1 MKKAHLKTL
10 RAVLVQPTASFHE
23 HAVVAEVAGWAER
36 SGVAFARDP
45 SGNVLIRHRRG
56 RVKRGRRWIFAAH
69 MDHPAFVVVSQRGR
83 TLQARFLGS
92 VLRSYFDGARVR
104 LFAPGG
110 EVCATVA
117 ATRGSWDFGSHACRL
132 ELDERA
138 DVPPHT
144 IGMWHLPAVRIRGDR
159 LSARACDDLAG
170 VAAILCA
177 FDDVIASGEPA
188 DVTGLLTRG
197 EEVWALG
204 ALAACIG
211 RTIPGDATVV
221 SIETSMAQPNAR
233 LGDGVVIRAG
243 DAART
248 FDPPATAFLAAV
260 AAELSGKDKAF
271 RATRR
276 LMPGGICEATVY
288 SLHGHRTAALC
299 VPLANYH
306 NQGRNNKI
314 RPEQIDLRDLA
325 SLIKLLAAAATRP
338 SSPAANDEASRKT
351 LERYLKSHRDWLDLG
366 LGADP
371 QFRPIREPLRKRQR

>member
-10 RAVLVQPTASFHE
+10 RALLARPTASFHE
-23 HAVVAEVAGWAER
+23 DAVVAEVAGWAER
-36 SGVAFARDP
+36 RGVPFARDAT
-45 SGNVLIRHRRG
+45 GNVLIRHRRG
-56 RVKRGRRWIFAAH
+56 RVKKGRRWVFAAH
-69 MDHPAFVVVSQRGR
+69 MDHPAFVVESRRGR
-83 TLQARFLGS
+83 SVRTRFLGS

-104 LFAPGG
+104 LFPPGG

-117 ATRGSWDFGSHACRL
+117 ATQGSWDFGSHACRL

-138 DVPPHT
+138 EVPPHT
-144 IGMWHLPAVRIRGDR
+144 IGMWDLPAVRIRGDR

-177 FDDVIASGEPA
+177 FDDVIASGKPA
-188 DVTGLLTRG
+188 DVTGLLTCG

-204 ALAACIG
+204 ALAACID

-221 SIETSMAQPNAR
+221 SIETSKAQPSAR

-248 FDPPATAFLAAV
+248 FDPSATAFLAAV
-260 AAELSGKDKAF
+260 AAELGEKDKAF
-271 RATRR
+271 RATRQ

-288 SLHGHRTAALC
+288 GLHGCRTAALC
-299 VPLANYH
+299 VPLGNYH
-306 NQGRNNKI
+306 NHGRNNKI

-325 SLIKLLAAAATRP
+325 SLIKLLAAAAAHP
-338 SSPAANDEASRKT
+338 SSPAASDEASRKA
-351 LERYLKSHRDWLDLG
+351 LKRYLKNHRDWLEHG
-366 LGADP
+366 LGRDP
-371 QFRPIREPLRKRQR
+371 QFRPIREPLL